1 MTSSHPSTQFSD
13 TISAIVEDH
22 VMLIT
27 INNPPVNAISA
38 SVRQGLMA
46 ALDWIE
52 TSDAIQGV
60 VITGAGSTFVAGADI
75 KEFGQPVTEPTLPQV
90 TERLASFKKTIIAA
104 VNGAALGGGAEIAIA
119 CHGRVASGK
128 SSFGMPEVKLGLVP
142 GAGGTQRLPRLIAAD
157 LALDM
162 IGTGRTLKSAESLA
176 AGLIDELAD
185 EDRLIACA
193 KNASR
198 KPAAKRV
205 TPHYDAQKFANIKA
219 AILRKSRGQN
229 APLKAVEL
237 VELSQQLDLS
247 QGLGQER
254 QIFLQLR
261 DSDEAKALRYV
272 FFAERAAKKPAML
285 EGVSPKD
292 IKILGVVGMG
302 LMGSGIIVSALNAG
316 YQVIGVEQTEEAALA
331 GHQRILNILEKNL
344 QSGRLNTE
352 GFERQ
357 KKALTIAGNLEN
369 LAPADLV
376 IEAVFDDLEVK
387 VKLFQALD
395 KIVRPDAILATN
407 TSYLNPND
415 IAAATIYPQRVIGMH
430 FFSPAH
436 IMRLVEV
443 IHTAHSRLEAVASGF
458 AVANKL
464 KKLPI
469 LSGVTEGFIGNSIF
483 SAYRREAE
491 FLLEDGALPHE
502 IDAALE
508 DYGFAMGLFA
518 VYDMAGLEIAWAKRK
533 REALNRDPQLRYV
546 KIADQLCELGRF
558 GQKSG
563 LGWYQYVNGKREID
577 PLVTDLIAAARREK
591 NITPQSFTKEQIQ
604 ERLLQAMQTQ
614 GNLLLETGIAA
625 SASDID
631 LVMINGYGF
640 PSHKGGPMFASSA
653 FD

>member
-1 MTSSHPSTQFSD
+1 M
-13 TISAIVEDH
+13 
-22 VMLIT
+22 
-27 INNPPVNAISA
+27 
-38 SVRQGLMA
+38 
-46 ALDWIE
+46 
-52 TSDAIQGV
+52 
-60 VITGAGSTFVAGADI
+60 
-75 KEFGQPVTEPTLPQV
+75 
-90 TERLASFKKTIIAA
+90 
-104 VNGAALGGGAEIAIA
+104 
-119 CHGRVASGK
+119 
-128 SSFGMPEVKLGLVP
+128 
-142 GAGGTQRLPRLIAAD
+142 
-157 LALDM
+157 
-162 IGTGRTLKSAESLA
+162 
-176 AGLIDELAD
+176 
-185 EDRLIACA
+185 
-193 KNASR
+193 
-198 KPAAKRV
+198 
-205 TPHYDAQKFANIKA
+205 
-219 AILRKSRGQN
+219 
-229 APLKAVEL
+229 
-237 VELSQQLDLS
+237 
-247 QGLGQER
+247 
-254 QIFLQLR
+254 
-261 DSDEAKALRYV
+261 
-272 FFAERAAKKPAML
+272 
-285 EGVSPKD
+285 
-292 IKILGVVGMG
+292 
-302 LMGSGIIVSALNAG
+302 
-316 YQVIGVEQTEEAALA
+316 
-331 GHQRILNILEKNL
+331 
-344 QSGRLNTE
+344 
-352 GFERQ
+352 
-357 KKALTIAGNLEN
+357 
-369 LAPADLV
+369 
-376 IEAVFDDLEVK
+376 FDDFNVK

-415 IAAATIYPQRVIGMH
+415 IAAATLYPQRVIGMH

-443 IHTAHSRLEAVASGF
+443 IHTAHSSLEAVASGF

-563 LGWYQYVNGKREID
+563 LGWYQYVNGKREND
-577 PLVTDLIAAARREK
+577 PVVTDLIAAAQREK

-614 GNLLLETGIAA
+614 GNLLLETGVAA

-640 PSHKGGPMFASSA
+640 PSHKGGPMFACQSVN
-653 FD
+653 